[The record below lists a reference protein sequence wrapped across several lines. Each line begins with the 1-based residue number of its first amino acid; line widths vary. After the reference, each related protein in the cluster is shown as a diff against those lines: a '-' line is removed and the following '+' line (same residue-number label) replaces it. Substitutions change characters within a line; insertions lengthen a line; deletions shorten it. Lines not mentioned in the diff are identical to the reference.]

1 MVRQDKITFLISTLR
16 TPELYAPLLVDDF
29 VHERSF
35 SINNSIDRVLKRIG
49 IVRKREEKQ
58 VEILTKYIPVN
69 KHQFL
74 KKALI
79 QTLKLLMNL
88 RALKLAKNQTML
100 LELSVVDL
108 ILIKSLR
115 NG

>member
-16 TPELYAPLLVDDF
+16 TPELYASLLTDEF

-35 SINNSIDRVLKRIG
+35 LINNSIDRVLKRIG
-49 IVRKREEKQ
+49 VVRKREEKQ

-79 QTLKLLMNL
+79 QFSEDYCFESSPLCNQCYLDIGCDYNNK
-88 RALKLAKNQTML
+88 KNDWL
-100 LELSVVDL
+100 
-108 ILIKSLR
+108 
-115 NG
+115 

>member
-49 IVRKREEKQ
+49 VVRRLEQKQ

-79 QTLKLLMNL
+79 QFSEDYCVENSPFCNQCYLNIGCDYNNK
-88 RALKLAKNQTML
+88 KNDW
-100 LELSVVDL
+100 S
-108 ILIKSLR
+108 
-115 NG
+115 